1 MTRNWVAVASA
12 EHVRVGRSQGFMQVC
27 HGKAA
32 PLRRIQPG
40 DGVVYY
46 SPTSV
51 FRGKDQLQSFTA
63 IGVISDGS
71 PYQVDMDGG
80 FMPFRRD
87 VDWRTAEEVP
97 IRPLLGQLEFTTAK
111 RNWGYQLRFG
121 LFEISGHD
129 MATIAAAMAAS
140 LSRT

>member
-12 EHVRVGRSQGFMQVC
+12 EHVRVGRSKGFMQVC

-51 FRGKDQLQSFTA
+51 FRSKDRLQSFTA
-63 IGVISDGS
+63 IGVVRDGS
-71 PYQVDMDGG
+71 PYQAEMEG
-80 FMPFRRD
+80 FSPLRRD
-87 VDWRTAEEVP
+87 IDWRKAEEVP
-97 IRPLLGQLEFTTAK
+97 IKPLLGRLQFTTAK
-111 RNWGYQLRFG
+111 PNWGSQLRFG
-121 LFEISGHD
+121 LFEISD
-129 MATIAAAMAAS
+129 MATIAAAKGTS
-140 LSRT
+140 LSPP